1 MPNVKNS
8 NQQVNNLLEQYVYS
22 LLEKHIDQVDNDT
35 QSQLIKLYS
44 DIHDQVYAES
54 AKSVTLPQPTTQ
66 AHNYYLEQVAF
77 IERLLMNY
85 QSSMKAT
92 RANIQRMDALIKR
105 LEHSLPLTSR
115 GVSLINHYQ
124 YIRERFV
131 VSLEKSQ
138 SFCQKELFNR
148 IVQSV

>member
-1 MPNVKNS
+1 MKN
-8 NQQVNNLLEQYVYS
+8 NDQHVNSLLEQYVYR
-22 LLEKHIDQVDNDT
+22 LLEKHIDQVDADT

-54 AKSVTLPQPTTQ
+54 AKSTTLPQPTTQ
-66 AHNYYLEQVAF
+66 TNNYYLEQVAL
-77 IERLLMNY
+77 IERLLTNY

-105 LEHSLPLTSR
+105 LEQSLPLTSGG
-115 GVSLINHYQ
+115 GVLLTHYQ
-124 YIRERFV
+124 SIRERFV
-131 VSLEKSQ
+131 VSLEKAQ

-148 IVQSV
+148 IVH